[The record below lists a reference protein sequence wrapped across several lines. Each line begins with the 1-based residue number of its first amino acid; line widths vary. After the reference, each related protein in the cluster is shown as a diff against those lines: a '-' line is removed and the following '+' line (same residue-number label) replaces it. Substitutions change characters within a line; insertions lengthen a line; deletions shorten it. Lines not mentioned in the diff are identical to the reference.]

1 MIYRVIIGLLVFATV
16 LYYIF
21 CFLQIFD
28 VIRFTKNEVSVPKM
42 FIPFYYLLKKEPQPE
57 PEPKKKRPTY
67 TKRIKTKEDQE

>member
-1 MIYRVIIGLLVFATV
+1 MIYRVIIGLLVLATV

-28 VIRFTKNEVSVPKM
+28 VICFTKNEVSVPKM
-42 FIPFYYLLKKEPQPE
+42 FIPFYYLLKKEPEPE
-57 PEPKKKRPTY
+57 LEPKKKRPTY